1 MSVPLQGG
9 DAMTSGDTIVSTT
22 EVLPTRQNALGARP
36 PAGAALFA
44 LAIGGFGIGT
54 TEFATMGLLPQMAE
68 ELHVPIPVMGHGI
81 TAYALGVVVGAPVI
95 AALAARV
102 PRRGLLLVLML
113 AFVAGNALT
122 ALAPDIWSLVGARFL
137 TGLPHGAYFGIASV
151 VAAGLVPP
159 DRKGRAVGRV
169 IVGLTVANIVG
180 VPFVTLTGQ
189 VFGWRASYALVAGI
203 GVVTILA
210 VRQWVPPVAA
220 AHGASITRE
229 LGAFRRVH
237 VWIALLTGTVGFGG
251 LFAVYSYVA
260 PTLTDVAGMPTR
272 AVPWV
277 LAVFGLGM
285 TVGALLGGRLA
296 DRSALGTLIGSLVA
310 MTAVLALYA
319 LTASSPIA
327 AVLLIFAIGLV
338 AQVLGAGL
346 TIRLM
351 EASPDAPAL
360 AASSNHSA
368 LNLANAIGAWLGGVV
383 IAGGHGYLA
392 TAWVGAVLSVAGLLF
407 VAGSVLVPHMARGHA
422 SGHA

>member
-1 MSVPLQGG
+1 M
-9 DAMTSGDTIVSTT
+9 STT
-22 EVLPTRQNALGARP
+22 EVQAAAREGAAGGRR

-54 TEFATMGLLPQMAE
+54 TEFATMGLLPQMADD
-68 ELHVPIPVMGHGI
+68 LRVSIPTMGHGI
-81 TAYALGVVVGAPVI
+81 TAYALGVVVGAPLI
-95 AALAARV
+95 AALAARA
-102 PRRGLLLVLML
+102 PRRGLLLVLMV

-122 ALAPDIWSLVGARFL
+122 AAAPGIWTLVGARFL

-159 DRKGRAVGRV
+159 DRKGRAVSRV
-169 IVGLTVANIVG
+169 MVGLSVANIVG
-180 VPFVTLTGQ
+180 VPLVTLAGQ
-189 VFGWRASYALVAGI
+189 LFGWRASYALVAGI

-220 AHGASITRE
+220 ADGASIARE

-237 VWIALLTGTVGFGG
+237 VWVALLTGTVGFGG
-251 LFAVYSYVA
+251 MFAVYSYVA
-260 PTLTDVAGMPTR
+260 PTLTDVAGLPTG

-277 LAVFGLGM
+277 LAAFGLGM
-285 TVGALLGGRLA
+285 TIGALLGGRLA
-296 DRSALGTLIGSLVA
+296 DRSALGTLIGALVA

-319 LTASSPIA
+319 LTASSPVA
-327 AVLLIFAIGLV
+327 AVLLVFAVGLV
-338 AQVLGAGL
+338 CQVLGAGL

-368 LNLANAIGAWLGGVV
+368 LNLANATGAWLGGVV
-383 IAGGHGYLA
+383 IAAGYGYLA
-392 TAWVGAVLSVAGLLF
+392 TAWVGAALSVAGLLF
-407 VAGSVLVPHMARGHA
+407 VAGSVLAPRLARPRPRP
-422 SGHA
+422 

>member
-1 MSVPLQGG
+1 MS
-9 DAMTSGDTIVSTT
+9 AT
-22 EVLPTRQNALGARP
+22 EVRPARQDAAGARRP
-36 PAGAALFA
+36 VGAALFA

-54 TEFATMGLLPQMAE
+54 TEFATMGLLPQMADD
-68 ELHVPIPVMGHGI
+68 LRVPIPVMGHGI

-102 PRRGLLLVLML
+102 PRRGLLLGLML
-113 AFVAGNALT
+113 AFVVGNTLT
-122 ALAPDIWSLVGARFL
+122 ALAPGIWSLVGARFL

-169 IVGLTVANIVG
+169 MVGLSVANIGG
-180 VPFVTLTGQ
+180 VPLVTFAGQ
-189 VFGWRASYALVAGI
+189 LFGWRVSYALVAGI
-203 GVVTILA
+203 GVLTVLA
-210 VRQWVPPVAA
+210 VRRWVPPVAA
-220 AHGASITRE
+220 ADGASIGRE

-251 LFAVYSYVA
+251 MFAVYSYVA
-260 PTLTDVAGMPTR
+260 PTLTDVAGMPVR

-277 LAVFGLGM
+277 LAVFGVGM

-296 DRSALGTLIGSLVA
+296 DRSAVATLIGSLVA
-310 MTAVLALYA
+310 MVVVLSLYA
-319 LTASSPIA
+319 LTAGTPFA

-338 AQVLGAGL
+338 CQVLGASL

-360 AASSNHSA
+360 AASSNHAA

-407 VAGSVLVPHMARGHA
+407 VGGSVLVPRLTRPATR
-422 SGHA
+422 

>member
-1 MSVPLQGG
+1 M
-9 DAMTSGDTIVSTT
+9 ASGDSIVSTT
-22 EVLPTRQNALGARP
+22 QVRPTRQDAPDARG

-54 TEFATMGLLPQMAE
+54 TEFATMGLLPQMADE
-68 ELHVPIPVMGHGI
+68 MHVSIPVMGHGI

-113 AFVAGNALT
+113 AFVVGNALT
-122 ALAPDIWSLVGARFL
+122 ALAPGVWTLVGARFL

-159 DRKGRAVGRV
+159 ERKGRGVGRV
-169 IVGLTVANIVG
+169 MVGLTVANIVG
-180 VPFVTLTGQ
+180 VPFVTLAGQ

-210 VRQWVPPVAA
+210 VRRWVPPVAA
-220 AHGASITRE
+220 VAGASVARE

-251 LFAVYSYVA
+251 MFAVYSYVA

-319 LTASSPIA
+319 LTASSPVA

-338 AQVLGAGL
+338 CQVLGAGL

-392 TAWVGAVLSVAGLLF
+392 TAWVGALLSIAGLLF
-407 VAGSVLVPHMARGHA
+407 VGGTTLVPRLARRRAAGRA
-422 SGHA
+422 

>member
-1 MSVPLQGG
+1 M
-9 DAMTSGDTIVSTT
+9 STT
-22 EVLPTRQNALGARP
+22 DVRPLGRQALGARR

-54 TEFATMGLLPQMAE
+54 TEFATMGLLPQMAD
-68 ELHVPIPVMGHGI
+68 ELHVGIPVMGHAI

-113 AFVAGNALT
+113 AFVGGNALT
-122 ALAPDIWSLVGARFL
+122 ALAPGIWTLVGARFL

-151 VAAGLVPP
+151 VAAGLVPA

-169 IVGLTVANIVG
+169 MVGLTVANIIG
-180 VPFVTLTGQ
+180 VPFVTLAGQ
-189 VFGWRASYALVAGI
+189 VFGWRVSYALVAGI

-210 VRQWVPPVAA
+210 VRRLVPPVAA
-220 AHGASITRE
+220 ADGASIGRE

-251 LFAVYSYVA
+251 MFAVYSYVA
-260 PTLTDVAGMPTR
+260 PTLTDVAGLPIG

-338 AQVLGAGL
+338 CQVLGAGL

-383 IAGGHGYLA
+383 ITGGYGYLA
-392 TAWVGAVLSVAGLLF
+392 TAWVGVVLSIAGLLF
-407 VAGSVLVPHMARGHA
+407 VGGSILVPRLVGGHA
-422 SGHA
+422 AGRTRPVVAPQK

>member
-1 MSVPLQGG
+1 M
-9 DAMTSGDTIVSTT
+9 STT
-22 EVLPTRQNALGARP
+22 EVRPTRPDAVVARP

-54 TEFATMGLLPQMAE
+54 TEFATMGLLPEMAD
-68 ELHVPIPVMGHGI
+68 ELHVTIPVMGHGI

-95 AALAARV
+95 AALAARL
-102 PRRGLLLVLML
+102 PRRGLLLALML
-113 AFVAGNALT
+113 AFVVGNALT
-122 ALAPDIWSLVGARFL
+122 ALAPGVWSLVGARFL

-159 DRKGRAVGRV
+159 DRKGRGVGRV
-169 IVGLTVANIVG
+169 MVGLTVANIVG
-180 VPFVTLTGQ
+180 VPLVTLAGQ
-189 VFGWRASYALVAGI
+189 VLGWRASYALVAAI

-210 VRQWVPPVAA
+210 VRRWVPPVAA
-220 AHGASITRE
+220 ADGASIARE

-251 LFAVYSYVA
+251 MFAVYSYVA
-260 PTLTDVAGMPTR
+260 PTLTDVAGLPTR

-296 DRSALGTLIGSLVA
+296 DRSALGTLVGSLVA
-310 MTAVLALYA
+310 MAAVMALYA
-319 LTASSPIA
+319 LTASSPIG
-327 AVLLIFAIGLV
+327 AVLLVFAIGLV
-338 AQVLGAGL
+338 CQVLGAGL

-392 TAWVGAVLSVAGLLF
+392 TAWVGVVLSVAGLLF
-407 VAGSVLVPHMARGHA
+407 VGGSVLVPRVARGHA
-422 SGHA
+422 PDRA

>member
-1 MSVPLQGG
+1 
-9 DAMTSGDTIVSTT
+9 MTTT
-22 EVLPTRQNALGARP
+22 QVRTATQAGSRP
-36 PAGAALFA
+36 VGSALFA

-54 TEFATMGLLPQMAE
+54 TEFATMGLLPQMADD
-68 ELHVPIPVMGHGI
+68 LRVSIPTMGYGI

-95 AALAARV
+95 VALAARA

-122 ALAPDIWSLVGARFL
+122 AAAPGIWSLVAARFL
-137 TGLPHGAYFGIASV
+137 TGLPHGAYFGVASV

-159 DRKGRAVGRV
+159 DRKGRAVSRV
-169 IVGLTVANIVG
+169 MVGLTVANVVG
-180 VPFVTLTGQ
+180 VPLVTLAGQ
-189 VFGWRASYALVAGI
+189 QLGWRASYAAIAVI

-210 VRQWVPPVAA
+210 VRRWVPPVATPA
-220 AHGASITRE
+220 GAGIARE

-251 LFAVYSYVA
+251 MFAVYSYVA
-260 PTLTDVAGMPTR
+260 PTLTEVAGLPSA

-277 LAVFGLGM
+277 LAAFGVGM
-285 TVGALLGGRLA
+285 TIGALLGGRLA
-296 DRSALGTLIGSLVA
+296 DRSALGTLVGALVA
-310 MTAVLALYA
+310 MAAVLTLYA
-319 LTASSPIA
+319 LTASSPVA
-327 AVLLIFAIGLV
+327 AVLLVFAVGLV
-338 AQVLGAGL
+338 CQVLGGGL

-383 IAGGHGYLA
+383 IAAGHGYLA
-392 TAWVGAVLSVAGLLF
+392 TAWVGAALSMAGLLF
-407 VAGSVLVPHMARGHA
+407 VGGSLLLPRFRT
-422 SGHA
+422 

>member
-1 MSVPLQGG
+1 MTTTQVRAATQN
-9 DAMTSGDTIVSTT
+9 TSGS
-22 EVLPTRQNALGARP
+22 
-36 PAGAALFA
+36 AGAALFA

-54 TEFATMGLLPQMAE
+54 TEFATMGLLPQMAG
-68 ELHVPIPVMGHGI
+68 ELRVSIPVMGYGI

-95 AALAARV
+95 VALAARA

-122 ALAPDIWSLVGARFL
+122 AAAPGIWSLVAARFL
-137 TGLPHGAYFGIASV
+137 TGLPHGAYFGVASV

-159 DRKGRAVGRV
+159 DRKGRAVSRV
-169 IVGLTVANIVG
+169 MVGLTVANVVG
-180 VPFVTLTGQ
+180 VPLVTLAGQ
-189 VFGWRASYALVAGI
+189 LLGWRASYAAIAVI

-210 VRQWVPPVAA
+210 VRRWVPPVAIED
-220 AHGASITRE
+220 GASIVRE

-251 LFAVYSYVA
+251 MFAVYSYVA
-260 PTLTDVAGMPTR
+260 PTLTEVAGLPTG

-285 TVGALLGGRLA
+285 TIGALLGGRLA
-296 DRSALGTLIGSLVA
+296 DRSALGTLVGALVA
-310 MTAVLALYA
+310 MTAVLSLYA
-319 LTASSPIA
+319 LTASSPVA
-327 AVLLIFAIGLV
+327 AVLLVFAVGLV
-338 AQVLGAGL
+338 CQVLGGGL

-383 IAGGHGYLA
+383 IAAGHGYLA
-392 TAWVGAVLSVAGLLF
+392 TAWVGAALSVAGLLF
-407 VAGSVLVPHMARGHA
+407 VGGSLLAPRFR
-422 SGHA
+422 S

>member
-1 MSVPLQGG
+1 M
-9 DAMTSGDTIVSTT
+9 STT
-22 EVLPTRQNALGARP
+22 EARSAVRDAPGARR
-36 PAGAALFA
+36 PAAAALFA

-54 TEFATMGLLPQMAE
+54 TEFATMGLLPQMAD
-68 ELHVPIPVMGHGI
+68 ELHVSVPTMGHGI

-95 AALAARV
+95 TALAARV

-113 AFVAGNALT
+113 AFVAGNGLT
-122 ALAPDIWSLVGARFL
+122 AVAPGIWSLVGARFL

-159 DRKGRAVGRV
+159 DRKGRAVSRV
-169 IVGLTVANIVG
+169 MVGLTVANIIG
-180 VPFVTLTGQ
+180 VPLVTLAGQ
-189 VFGWRASYALVAGI
+189 LFGWRASYALVAGI
-203 GVVTILA
+203 GVVTVVA

-220 AHGASITRE
+220 ADGASITRE

-251 LFAVYSYVA
+251 MFAVYSYVA
-260 PTLTDVAGMPTR
+260 PTLTEVAGMPTW

-310 MTAVLALYA
+310 MTGVLVLYA
-319 LTASSPIA
+319 LTASAPVA
-327 AVLLIFAIGLV
+327 AVLLVFAVGLV
-338 AQVLGAGL
+338 CQALGAGL

-383 IAGGHGYLA
+383 IAAGHGYLA
-392 TAWVGAVLSVAGLLF
+392 TAWVGAALSVAGLLF
-407 VAGSVLVPHMARGHA
+407 VGGSVLVPRLAGGRPTAPVRLHPAYVKDPDRTPSA
-422 SGHA
+422 

>member
-1 MSVPLQGG
+1 
-9 DAMTSGDTIVSTT
+9 MTTT
-22 EVLPTRQNALGARP
+22 QVRAATEAGSR

-54 TEFATMGLLPQMAE
+54 TEFATMGLLPQMAD
-68 ELHVPIPVMGHGI
+68 ELRVSIPTMGYGI

-95 AALAARV
+95 VALAARA

-122 ALAPDIWSLVGARFL
+122 AVAPGIWSLVAARFL
-137 TGLPHGAYFGIASV
+137 TGLPHGAYFGVASV

-159 DRKGRAVGRV
+159 DRKGRAVSRV
-169 IVGLTVANIVG
+169 MVGLTVANVVG
-180 VPFVTLTGQ
+180 VPLVTLAGQ
-189 VFGWRASYALVAGI
+189 QLGWRASYAAIAAI

-210 VRQWVPPVAA
+210 VRRWVPPVAIPD
-220 AHGASITRE
+220 GAGIARE

-251 LFAVYSYVA
+251 MFAVYSYVA
-260 PTLTDVAGMPTR
+260 PTLTEVAGLPSG

-277 LAVFGLGM
+277 LAAFGVGM
-285 TVGALLGGRLA
+285 TIGALLGGRLA
-296 DRSALGTLIGSLVA
+296 DRSALGTLVGALVA
-310 MTAVLALYA
+310 MAAVLSLYA
-319 LTASSPIA
+319 LTASSPVA
-327 AVLLIFAIGLV
+327 AVLLVFAVGLV
-338 AQVLGAGL
+338 CQVLGGGL

-383 IAGGHGYLA
+383 IAAGHGYLA
-392 TAWVGAVLSVAGLLF
+392 TAWVGAALSVAGLLF
-407 VAGSVLVPHMARGHA
+407 VGGSLLLPRFRT
-422 SGHA
+422 